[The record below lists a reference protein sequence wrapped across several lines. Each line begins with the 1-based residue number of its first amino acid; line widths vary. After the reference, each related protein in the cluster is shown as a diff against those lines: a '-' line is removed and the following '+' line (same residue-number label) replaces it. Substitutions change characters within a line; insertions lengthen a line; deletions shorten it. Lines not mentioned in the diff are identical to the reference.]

1 MKKEHA
7 GNHQSTQSELNF
19 IRKLGLGDSVSVR
32 NRELSREERLA
43 RRIRMLRGYLRALP
57 MRKYWWVG
65 AQPTKFR
72 MEAEKQL
79 QKALLDVPAKK
90 ASDSDRS

>member
-1 MKKEHA
+1 MKKDHPE
-7 GNHQSTQSELNF
+7 NYQSTQSELNF
-19 IRKLGLGDSVSVR
+19 IRKLGLVDSVNVR
-32 NRELSREERLA
+32 ICELSSEKRLA
-43 RRIRMLRGYLRALP
+43 RRINMLRGYLRALP
-57 MRKYWWVG
+57 LRKHWWVG

-72 MEAEKQL
+72 LEAEKQL